1 MAKWLWKQCWDF
13 SALDSP
19 AKYRSVSR
27 RVVKFAIPRY
37 LFGAITTPTE
47 RLWGKLIVFIISSTG
62 SRSGFGGCGM
72 HNGCDFW
79 D

>member
-27 RVVKFAIPRY
+27 RVVKFAIPHY
-37 LFGAITTPTE
+37 LFGAIATPKE
-47 RLWGKLIVFIISSTG
+47 RLWGRNLKAYCV
-62 SRSGFGGCGM
+62 
-72 HNGCDFW
+72 HNFKHW
-79 D
+79 E